1 MLSSGT
7 ELNPGISGRFGNRTD
22 QTRGYPGGFSEP
34 HGCNTKSTRGY
45 PVGFGP
51 SPIKPGDI
59 HVIYTNPGISTPKK
73 VKPGDIRKQPSFVA
87 VVCARVHV
95 TCPAS
100 RSGVGPAA
108 AAIHAGRNML

>member
-45 PVGFGP
+45 PVVFGQ

-73 VKPGDIRKQPSFVA
+73 VKPGDIRKQPFVF
-87 VVCARVHV
+87 
-95 TCPAS
+95 
-100 RSGVGPAA
+100 RSKVSV
-108 AAIHAGRNML
+108 R